1 VEASRLGHVVRT
13 LRIRSGIRQS
23 DLAAVAGVSQTMV
36 SRIERG
42 HLREISIG
50 ALLRIAEALGMT
62 IDWVPRW
69 RGGDLDRMLNAGH
82 AAMDTSAA
90 ELLGRL
96 RWLTAPETTFSVYGE
111 RGSIDIL
118 AFHAPTGS
126 LLVIELKTDLVDLS
140 GLLTAVDR
148 YRRLAPQLAERLG
161 WNVRTVS
168 TWVLFRDSAT
178 NRRRVA
184 EHAGVLR
191 TAFPLNGNQM
201 RSWLAKPSG
210 AVAGLSFIAIG
221 ASGRRGTGVR
231 RVRVRRDGAQ
241 SIKSAAGDS

>member
-1 VEASRLGHVVRT
+1 MDRIALG
-13 LRIRSGIRQS
+13 LRIRALRIRAALRQS
-23 DLAAVAGVSQTMV
+23 DLALAAGVPRRTIGELENGAFAHV
-36 SRIERG
+36 SVDQLVRVGASLRATVDVRI
-42 HLREISIG
+42 
-50 ALLRIAEALGMT
+50 
-62 IDWVPRW
+62 RW
-69 RGGDLDRMLNAGH
+69 HGEDLDRLIDAAH
-82 AAMDTSAA
+82 AATVAA
-90 ELLGRL
+90 VLERL
-96 RWLTAPETTFSVYGE
+96 RAWKWEALVEVSFAIWGE

-118 AFHAPTGS
+118 AFHPPTGS

-168 TWVLFRDSAT
+168 TWVVFRDSAT

-241 SIKSAAGDS
+241 SIRSAVGDS